1 MQPLDAETL
10 VESKWR
16 ILALLF
22 TARCVMGMQ
31 FESVGALGPLL
42 RAEGLDYA
50 RLGILVGAYLA
61 PSVLVALPG
70 GIVVQRLGERTT
82 FLLCAAL
89 MFAGA
94 IVDLSS
100 DYNAR
105 LLARIIAGTG
115 GVVFTIAGTKMIADM
130 FAGRQFGLAM
140 AALAGSWP
148 CGIALALVALPPI
161 ADKAGLI
168 GASVALV
175 ILTLMVLVLLFAL
188 PQQARSVAP
197 LSAAFP
203 SGAVAA
209 AVAIAGLVG
218 GLANA
223 TFANAFA
230 FGPLLLTERGYTAE
244 IAASH
249 VSVALWVTI
258 AAIPVGGALAI
269 RRGPGIWIAAVSLLL
284 AALGMAAVPVSDHD
298 VLIFAGLGLVAGLSG
313 ATFAS
318 LPTWALPA
326 SARAV
331 GMGIFFSAFYGSM
344 LALPPI
350 AGAFAHR
357 AGSAGIAFDVAAVA
371 LFVAMPLLGGFAALV
386 SAPRSAPVVDEGA
399 A

>member
-1 MQPLDAETL
+1 MQSSDAEAP

-82 FLLCAAL
+82 LLLCAAL

-94 IVDLSS
+94 VVDLSS
-100 DYNAR
+100 DWNAR
-105 LLARIIAGTG
+105 LLARVIAGTG

-130 FAGRQFGLAM
+130 FVGRQFGLAM

-148 CGIALALVALPPI
+148 CGIALALIALPPI
-161 ADKAGLI
+161 ADKFGLI
-168 GASVALV
+168 GASVAMM
-175 ILTLMVLVLLFAL
+175 ILTLMALILLFAL
-188 PQQARSVAP
+188 PKQARSGAP

-203 SGAVAA
+203 SAAVTT

-218 GLANA
+218 GTANA

-230 FGPLLLTERGYTAE
+230 FGPLLLPRGVIRPRSPPLTSASRCGSPSRPSQS
-244 IAASH
+244 AAR
-249 VSVALWVTI
+249 L
-258 AAIPVGGALAI
+258 
-269 RRGPGIWIAAVSLLL
+269 R
-284 AALGMAAVPVSDHD
+284 
-298 VLIFAGLGLVAGLSG
+298 SG
-313 ATFAS
+313 EAPASGS
-318 LPTWALPA
+318 LPHPCC
-326 SARAV
+326 S
-331 GMGIFFSAFYGSM
+331 
-344 LALPPI
+344 
-350 AGAFAHR
+350 
-357 AGSAGIAFDVAAVA
+357 
-371 LFVAMPLLGGFAALV
+371 
-386 SAPRSAPVVDEGA
+386 PRSGWQPFRCPTTTFSSSQDWGW
-399 A
+399 

>member
-1 MQPLDAETL
+1 M
-10 VESKWR
+10 ESKWR

-82 FLLCAAL
+82 LLLCAAL

-94 IVDLSS
+94 VVDLSNDWS
-100 DYNAR
+100 VR
-105 LLARIIAGTG
+105 LLARVIAGTG

-130 FAGRQFGLAM
+130 FTGRQFGLAM

-148 CGIALALVALPPI
+148 CGIALALIALPPI
-161 ADKAGLI
+161 ADKFGLI

-175 ILTLMVLVLLFAL
+175 ILTLMALILLFAL
-188 PQQARSVAP
+188 PKQARPAVP

-203 SGAVAA
+203 SAAVTA
-209 AVAIAGLVG
+209 AVALAGFVG
-218 GLANA
+218 GTANA

-258 AAIPVGGALAI
+258 ATIPIGGALAV
-269 RRGPGIWIAAVSLLL
+269 RRGSGIWIAAASLLL
-284 AALGMAAVPVSDHD
+284 AAVGMAAVPVSDHD

-318 LPTWALPA
+318 LPTWALPVQ
-326 SARAV
+326 ARAV

-350 AGAFAHR
+350 AGVFAHR

-371 LFVAMPLLGGFAALV
+371 LLVAMPLLGGFAALV
-386 SAPRSAPVVDEGA
+386 SAPRPAPAVEEGA

>member
-1 MQPLDAETL
+1 
-10 VESKWR
+10 
-16 ILALLF
+16 
-22 TARCVMGMQ
+22 MGMQ

-82 FLLCAAL
+82 LLLCAAL

-94 IVDLSS
+94 VVDQTS
-100 DYNAR
+100 DWNAR
-105 LLARIIAGTG
+105 LLARVIAGTG
-115 GVVFTIAGTKMIADM
+115 AVVFTIAGTKMIADM

-148 CGIALALVALPPI
+148 CGIALALIALPPI
-161 ADKAGLI
+161 ADKFGLI
-168 GASVALV
+168 GTSVALV
-175 ILTLMVLVLLFAL
+175 ILTLMALILLFAL
-188 PQQARSVAP
+188 PKQARPSAP

-203 SGAVAA
+203 SAAVTA

-218 GLANA
+218 GTANA

-269 RRGPGIWIAAVSLLL
+269 RRGLGIWIAAASLLL
-284 AALGMAAVPVSDHD
+284 AAVGMAAIPVSDHD

-318 LPTWALPA
+318 LPTWALPVQ
-326 SARAV
+326 ARAV
-331 GMGIFFSAFYGSM
+331 GMGIYFSAFYGSM

-350 AGAFAHR
+350 AGVFAHR
-357 AGSAGIAFDVAAVA
+357 AGGAGIAFDVAAVA

-386 SAPRSAPVVDEGA
+386 SAPRPAPAVEEGA

>member
-1 MQPLDAETL
+1 M
-10 VESKWR
+10 ESKWR
-16 ILALLF
+16 ILAVLF

-50 RLGILVGAYLA
+50 GLGILVGAYLA

-82 FLLCAAL
+82 LLLCAAL

-94 IVDLSS
+94 LVDQSS
-100 DYNAR
+100 DWNAH
-105 LLARIIAGTG
+105 LLARVIAGTG
-115 GVVFTIAGTKMIADM
+115 AVVFMIAGTKMIADI
-130 FAGRQFGLAM
+130 FVGRQFGLAM

-148 CGIALALVALPPI
+148 CGIALALIALPPI
-161 ADKAGLI
+161 ADKFGLI

-175 ILTLMVLVLLFAL
+175 ILTLMALILLFAL
-188 PQQARSVAP
+188 PKQARSGAP

-203 SGAVAA
+203 GGAVTAA
-209 AVAIAGLVG
+209 MVLSGLVAG
-218 GLANA
+218 TANA

-249 VSVALWVTI
+249 VSVALWATI
-258 AAIPVGGALAI
+258 ATIPVGGALAI
-269 RRGPGIWIAAVSLLL
+269 RRGPGIWIAGASLLL
-284 AALGMAAVPVSDHD
+284 AAAGMAAVPVSDHD
-298 VLIFAGLGLVAGLSG
+298 VLIFAALGLVAGLSG

-318 LPTWALPA
+318 LPTWALPVQ
-326 SARAV
+326 ARAV
-331 GMGIFFSAFYGSM
+331 GMGIYFTAFYGSM

-350 AGAFAHR
+350 AGVFAHR
-357 AGSAGIAFDVAAVA
+357 AGGAGIAFDVAAVA
-371 LFVAMPLLGGFAALV
+371 LFVTLPLLGGFAALV
-386 SAPRSAPVVDEGA
+386 SAPRSAPAVEEGA

>member
-1 MQPLDAETL
+1 M
-10 VESKWR
+10 ESKWR

-50 RLGILVGAYLA
+50 QLGILVGAYLA

-82 FLLCAAL
+82 LLLCAAL

-94 IVDLSS
+94 LVDQSNEW
-100 DYNAR
+100 NAR
-105 LLARIIAGTG
+105 LLARVIAGTG
-115 GVVFTIAGTKMIADM
+115 AVVFTIAGTKMIADM
-130 FAGRQFGLAM
+130 FIGRQFGLAM

-148 CGIALALVALPPI
+148 CGIALALIALPPI
-161 ADKAGLI
+161 ADKFGLI

-175 ILTLMVLVLLFAL
+175 ILTLMALILLFAL
-188 PQQARSVAP
+188 PKQARQGAP

-203 SGAVAA
+203 SGAVTA
-209 AVAIAGLVG
+209 AVVLAGLVAG
-218 GLANA
+218 TANA

-249 VSVALWVTI
+249 VSVALWTTI
-258 AAIPVGGALAI
+258 AAIPIGGALAI
-269 RRGPGIWIAAVSLLL
+269 RRGSGIWIAAASLLL
-284 AALGMAAVPVSDHD
+284 AAVGMAAVPLSDHD

-318 LPTWALPA
+318 LPTWALPVQ
-326 SARAV
+326 ARAV
-331 GMGIFFSAFYGSM
+331 GMGIYFTAFYGSM

-350 AGAFAHR
+350 AGVFAHR
-357 AGSAGIAFDVAAVA
+357 AGGAGIAFDVAAVA
-371 LFVAMPLLGGFAALV
+371 LFVTLPLLGGFAALV
-386 SAPRSAPVVDEGA
+386 SAPRSAPAVEEGA

>member
-1 MQPLDAETL
+1 M
-10 VESKWR
+10 ESKWR

-82 FLLCAAL
+82 LLLCAAL

-100 DYNAR
+100 DWNAR
-105 LLARIIAGTG
+105 LLARVIAGTG

-148 CGIALALVALPPI
+148 CGIALALTALPPI
-161 ADKAGLI
+161 ADKFGLI
-168 GASVALV
+168 GASAALV
-175 ILTLMVLVLLFAL
+175 ILTLMALILLFAL
-188 PQQARSVAP
+188 PKQARPGAP

-203 SGAVAA
+203 SAAVTA
-209 AVAIAGLVG
+209 AVAIAGFVAG
-218 GLANA
+218 TANA

-269 RRGPGIWIAAVSLLL
+269 RRGPGIWIAAASLLL
-284 AALGMAAVPVSDHD
+284 AAVGMAAIPVSDHD

-318 LPTWALPA
+318 LPSWALPVQ
-326 SARAV
+326 ARAV

-350 AGAFAHR
+350 AGVFAHR

-386 SAPRSAPVVDEGA
+386 SAPRSAPAVEEGA

>member
-1 MQPLDAETL
+1 
-10 VESKWR
+10 
-16 ILALLF
+16 
-22 TARCVMGMQ
+22 MGMQ

-70 GIVVQRLGERTT
+70 GMVVQRLGERTT
-82 FLLCAAL
+82 LLLCAAL

-94 IVDLSS
+94 LVDQSS
-100 DYNAR
+100 DWNAR
-105 LLARIIAGTG
+105 LLARLIAGTG
-115 GVVFTIAGTKMIADM
+115 AVVFTIAGTKMIADI
-130 FAGRQFGLAM
+130 FVGRQFGLAM

-161 ADKAGLI
+161 ADKFGLI
-168 GASVALV
+168 GASIALV
-175 ILTLMVLVLLFAL
+175 ILTLMALILLFAL
-188 PQQARSVAP
+188 PKQARAGAP

-203 SGAVAA
+203 SGAVTA
-209 AVAIAGLVG
+209 AVVLAGLVAG
-218 GLANA
+218 TANA

-249 VSVALWVTI
+249 VSVALWATI
-258 AAIPVGGALAI
+258 VSIPIGGAFAI
-269 RRGPGIWIAAVSLLL
+269 RRGSGIGIAAASLLL
-284 AALGMAAVPVSDHD
+284 AAIGMAAVPLSDHD
-298 VLIFAGLGLVAGLSG
+298 VLIFAALGLVAGLSG

-318 LPTWALPA
+318 LPTWALPVQ
-326 SARAV
+326 ARAV
-331 GMGIFFSAFYGSM
+331 GMGIYFTAFYGSM

-350 AGAFAHR
+350 AGVFAHR
-357 AGSAGIAFDVAAVA
+357 AGGAGIAFDVAAVA
-371 LFVAMPLLGGFAALV
+371 LFVALPLLGGFAALV
-386 SAPRSAPVVDEGA
+386 SVPRSAPAVEEGA

>member
-1 MQPLDAETL
+1 M
-10 VESKWR
+10 ESKWR

-82 FLLCAAL
+82 LLLCAAL

-94 IVDLSS
+94 LVDQSS
-100 DYNAR
+100 DWNAR
-105 LLARIIAGTG
+105 LLARVIAGTG
-115 GVVFTIAGTKMIADM
+115 AVVFTIAGTKMIADI
-130 FAGRQFGLAM
+130 FAGRQFGFAM

-148 CGIALALVALPPI
+148 CGIALALIALPPI
-161 ADKAGLI
+161 ADKFGLI

-175 ILTLMVLVLLFAL
+175 ILTLMALILLFAL
-188 PQQARSVAP
+188 PKQARPGAP

-203 SGAVAA
+203 SAAVTA
-209 AVAIAGLVG
+209 AVAIAGVVG
-218 GLANA
+218 GTANA

-269 RRGPGIWIAAVSLLL
+269 RRGPGIWIAAASLLL
-284 AALGMAAVPVSDHD
+284 AAVGMAAIPVSDHD
-298 VLIFAGLGLVAGLSG
+298 ILIFAALGLVAGLSG

-318 LPTWALPA
+318 LPSWALPVQ
-326 SARAV
+326 ARAV

-350 AGAFAHR
+350 AGVFAHR
-357 AGSAGIAFDVAAVA
+357 AGSAGVAFDVAAVA
-371 LFVAMPLLGGFAALV
+371 LLVAMPLLGGFAALV
-386 SAPRSAPVVDEGA
+386 SAPRSAPAAVEEGA

>member
-1 MQPLDAETL
+1 MEL
-10 VESKWR
+10 KWR

-82 FLLCAAL
+82 LLLCAAL

-94 IVDLSS
+94 VVDLSNDWS
-100 DYNAR
+100 VR
-105 LLARIIAGTG
+105 LLARVIAGTG

-130 FAGRQFGLAM
+130 FTGRQFGLAM

-148 CGIALALVALPPI
+148 CGIALALIALPPI
-161 ADKAGLI
+161 ADKFGLI

-175 ILTLMVLVLLFAL
+175 ILTLMALILLFAL
-188 PQQARSVAP
+188 PKQARPGVP

-203 SGAVAA
+203 SAAVTA
-209 AVAIAGLVG
+209 AVALAGFVG
-218 GLANA
+218 GTANA

-258 AAIPVGGALAI
+258 ATIPVGGALAI
-269 RRGPGIWIAAVSLLL
+269 RRGPGIWIAAASLLL
-284 AALGMAAVPVSDHD
+284 AAVGMAAVPVSDHD

-318 LPTWALPA
+318 LPTWALPVQ
-326 SARAV
+326 ARAV

-350 AGAFAHR
+350 AGVFAHR

-371 LFVAMPLLGGFAALV
+371 LLVAMPLLGGFAALV
-386 SAPRSAPVVDEGA
+386 SAPRSARAVEESA

>member
-1 MQPLDAETL
+1 M
-10 VESKWR
+10 
-16 ILALLF
+16 LF
-22 TARCVMGMQ
+22 TARCVMGVQ

-70 GIVVQRLGERTT
+70 GMAIQKLGERTT
-82 FLLCAAL
+82 LLLCAAL
-89 MFAGA
+89 MVAGA
-94 IVDLSS
+94 AVDLSS
-100 DYNAR
+100 DWNAR
-105 LLARIIAGTG
+105 LLARIIAGAG
-115 GVVFTIAGTKMIADM
+115 GVVFTVAGTKMITDM
-130 FAGRQFGLAM
+130 FAGRQLGLAM

-148 CGIALALVALPPI
+148 CGIALALISLPPI
-161 ADKAGLI
+161 ADKFGLI

-175 ILTLMVLVLLFAL
+175 ILTLTTLILLFAL
-188 PQQARSVAP
+188 PKQTRLGAP

-203 SGAVAA
+203 SAAITA
-209 AVAIAGLVG
+209 AVVLAGLLVG
-218 GLANA
+218 TANA

-258 AAIPVGGALAI
+258 ASIPVGGALAV
-269 RRGPGIWIAAVSLLL
+269 RRGTCIWIAAAALLL

-298 VLIFAGLGLVAGLSG
+298 VLIFAGLGLVSGLSG
-313 ATFAS
+313 ASFVS
-318 LPTWALPA
+318 LPSWVLPVQT
-326 SARAV
+326 RAV
-331 GMGIFFSAFYGSM
+331 GMGIYFSAFYGSM

-350 AGAFAHR
+350 AGFFAHR
-357 AGSAGIAFDVAAVA
+357 AGGAGIAFDVAAVA
-371 LFVAMPLLGGFAALV
+371 LLIVMPLLGGYAALV
-386 SAPRSAPVVDEGA
+386 SAPRSAAAVEEGA